1 MSATLPRTLARDIVH
16 IALDFLL
23 LLYSLCTV
31 SCSSVGIGVL
41 LLSSS
46 RYMDRHHL
54 VRRWGKKRAASLE
67 KLGLLSGLVGHG
79 PTTLAKGTG
88 SRLRVMCVLFSLGW
102 QLEASVVIGQRS
114 VKGRIVQRAQ
124 EACRGRQR
132 RGLRA
137 SDGQKDGHGG
147 ELGSY
152 LCFNLVRFA

>member
-1 MSATLPRTLARDIVH
+1 
-16 IALDFLL
+16 
-23 LLYSLCTV
+23 
-31 SCSSVGIGVL
+31 
-41 LLSSS
+41 
-46 RYMDRHHL
+46 MDRHHL

-124 EACRGRQR
+124 EACRGRQAKAGHAGKRWAKGWAR
-132 RGLRA
+132 RGTGVL
-137 SDGQKDGHGG
+137 
-147 ELGSY
+147 
-152 LCFNLVRFA
+152 FVF